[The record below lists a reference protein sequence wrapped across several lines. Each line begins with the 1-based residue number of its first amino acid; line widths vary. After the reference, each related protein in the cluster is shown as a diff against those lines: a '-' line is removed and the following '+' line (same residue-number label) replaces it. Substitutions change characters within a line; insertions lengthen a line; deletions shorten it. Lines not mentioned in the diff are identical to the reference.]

1 LKNLFLLAL
10 IVLVSSCYFEPDGV
24 SFTSVPK
31 PTKEGATVNIET
43 TDTIY
48 VSKNTDIYYDIKLP
62 AGAYL
67 RSVKATIRD
76 FEYDGYQS
84 NDHFTLNPFTIGTGT
99 YKLKVEYKWATG
111 TGSLADK
118 NGLETL
124 SLWREITVIIDVDP
138 PPTIQITIDTLN
150 GALTLHWKPYIKWN
164 FVSYVIYKE
173 FAPENN
179 YPYSSRTPIV
189 ISDSTTNQ
197 WTDPD
202 YIGGYVRYR
211 IETQAAST
219 SYGEIKSYHWMPTAT
234 FEVLNGKAVVS
245 WEKPK
250 FYAPPQTMI
259 LKEGYSDEIVVN
271 QIVYSSSKK
280 LSLGVPVKYVITLK
294 ATDPINTI
302 RVSLNAYLGTAYP
315 SPSVMPLF
323 YNSTQSLYYSYGV
336 VAMDKDLKYLSKNNT
351 AGGGYIFKNQDNTRM
366 LAFVGT
372 PANDKNYF
380 YELNPVSLAPF
391 NAFNLS
397 AAYSNARVANGDM
410 YTNYA
415 AKLTLGNNGLIAFST
430 DKNGV
435 MVLALPDYHQIYS
448 RNISNKA
455 FIISPTGNY
464 LFDES
469 TIYKYNGSSFETY
482 SNAINTTNLS
492 DAIFIN
498 NDNLVLLYKNLRVK
512 IINIKD
518 LTVIQDIA
526 ISISDMHLYY
536 DDISGKIICGTG
548 TDYYLIDPDTGSSK
562 YFVANFN
569 TRLIN
574 GKLFS
579 FNYQSNT
586 VYSIDYQS
594 L

>member
-1 LKNLFLLAL
+1 
-10 IVLVSSCYFEPDGV
+10 V

-62 AGAYL
+62 VGTYL

-76 FEYDGYQS
+76 FEYDGYQL

-99 YKLKVEYKWATG
+99 YKLKVEYNWATG

-164 FVSYVIYKE
+164 FVSYTIYKE

-179 YPYSSRTPIV
+179 YPYSNRPPVV
-189 ISDSTTNQ
+189 ILDSATSQ

-202 YIGGYVRYR
+202 YIGGYARYR
-211 IETQAAST
+211 IETKAAST
-219 SYGEIKSYHWMPTAT
+219 SYGDLKSYYWMPTAT
-234 FEVLNGKAVVS
+234 YEVVNGKAVVTL
-245 WEKPK
+245 EKPK
-250 FYAPPQTMI
+250 FYAPSLTMT
-259 LKEGYSDEIVVN
+259 LKEGYSDEITIN
-271 QIVYSSSKK
+271 QVIYTSLKK
-280 LSLGVPVKYVITLK
+280 ISLGLPVKYVIALN
-294 ATDPINTI
+294 APNPINTI
-302 RVSLNAYLGTAYP
+302 RVSVNAYIGTAYHA
-315 SPSVMPLF
+315 PSVNPMF
-323 YNSTQSLYYSYGV
+323 YNSTQSLYYGDAMV
-336 VAMDKDLKYLSKNNT
+336 VMDKDLKYLSTSNT
-351 AGGGYIFKNQDNTRM
+351 TAVGSIFKSQDNTRIIT
-366 LAFVGT
+366 FVPT

-380 YELNPVSLAPF
+380 YELNPLSLAPF
-391 NAFNLS
+391 NPFNLS
-397 AAYSNARVANGDM
+397 TGYNKARVANGDT

-415 AKLTLGNNGLIAFST
+415 YKLTLGNNGLIAFST

-435 MVLALPDYHQIYS
+435 MVLALPDYHQVYS
-448 RNISNKA
+448 RNISNKT
-455 FIISPTGNY
+455 FVISSTGNY

-469 TIYKYNGSSFETY
+469 TIYKYNGTSFETY
-482 SNAINTTNLS
+482 SNAINTTNLT

-498 NDNLVLLYKNLRVK
+498 DDNLVLLYKNPNNIK

-518 LTVIQDIA
+518 LTVLQEIK

-548 TDYYLIDPDTGSSK
+548 NDFYLIDPDTGSSK
-562 YFVANFN
+562 YFVANYH

-574 GKLFS
+574 GKLFAIDA
-579 FNYQSNT
+579 YDQSKT
-586 VYSIDYQS
+586 FYSLDYQS